1 MAGSGI
7 SGGLFIRIHWDPG
20 AGDTTGLL
28 ELAGP
33 GVSWGPVFD
42 ATVNRI
48 VFLIS
53 FVDSSVMYIN
63 VIYFCMLVMYP
74 LTFVNLL
81 VLTNFFF

>member
-1 MAGSGI
+1 MLGTQ
-7 SGGLFIRIHWDPG
+7 R
-20 AGDTTGLL
+20 GLL

-53 FVDSSVMYIN
+53 FVHFSVMYIN
-63 VIYFCMLVMYP
+63 VIDFCMLVMYP
-74 LTFVNLL
+74 VTFVNLFIL
-81 VLTNFFF
+81 IKIFCC

>member
-1 MAGSGI
+1 MLGTQ
-7 SGGLFIRIHWDPG
+7 R
-20 AGDTTGLL
+20 GLL

-33 GVSWGPVFD
+33 RVSWGPVFD

-53 FVDSSVMYIN
+53 FVDFSVMYIN
-63 VIYFCMLVMYP
+63 VIDFCMLVMYP

-81 VLTNFFF
+81 VLTNFFFLNLYGFLHIR

>member
-1 MAGSGI
+1 
-7 SGGLFIRIHWDPG
+7 
-20 AGDTTGLL
+20 
-28 ELAGP
+28 
-33 GVSWGPVFD
+33 VSWGPVFD

-63 VIYFCMLVMYP
+63 VIDFCMLVMYH

>member
-1 MAGSGI
+1 M
-7 SGGLFIRIHWDPG
+7 
-20 AGDTTGLL
+20 
-28 ELAGP
+28 
-33 GVSWGPVFD
+33 SWGPVFD